1 MYNMN
6 YLLAFS
12 DWFILLILR
21 YIHLNLFDLYLHFTF
36 LIARKYQ
43 YRHLVCMFFYPF
55 LRLIPNRK
63 PTTSV
68 SLISSTRYRELL
80 ELRFSSMGTLIIFT
94 VFFHTNQR
102 NLRSNL
108 KYKDWLDVH
117 TFHYTSVLSLY
128 YSTKLYQECYHKST
142 VNFSK

>member
-1 MYNMN
+1 MYYMSH
-6 YLLAFS
+6 LLAFS
-12 DWFILLILR
+12 DYFTNLILR
-21 YIHLNLFDLYLHFTF
+21 YIHLILFELYLHFTF

-43 YRHLVCMFFYPF
+43 CRHLVCMFFCLF

-63 PTTSV
+63 PTTSAFI
-68 SLISSTRYRELL
+68 ISSTRYKELW
-80 ELRFSSMGTLIIFT
+80 ELRFSSMGTLIIF
-94 VFFHTNQR
+94 VILFHTNQR

-117 TFHYTSVLSLY
+117 TFHDTSVLSLC